1 MDKIKLFD
9 STLLD
14 IKDYASLSHIVHTA
28 GSTAKAQAA
37 AEKFTPENLQHVE
50 FLHNGV
56 INGIYDNL
64 ALTPVE
70 EGGSNPTIDG
80 ATVTI
85 SLYQK

>member
-9 STLLD
+9 TTTYEIED
-14 IKDYASLSHIVHTA
+14 GASLDRVIINAKTS
-28 GSTAKAQAA
+28 AKAAEAA
-37 AEKFTPENLQHVE
+37 AAFTPENLQHVE
-50 FLHNGV
+50 FLHGSETA
-56 INGIYDNL
+56 GIYDDL
-64 ALTPVE
+64 GLTPAE

>member
-9 STLLD
+9 GTTLN
-14 IKDYASLSHIVHTA
+14 IEDYASISHIVHKA

-37 AEKFTPENLQHVE
+37 AEKFTDENLRHVE
-50 FLHNGV
+50 FLHGSETA
-56 INGIYDNL
+56 GIYDDL
-64 ALTPVE
+64 GLTQAE